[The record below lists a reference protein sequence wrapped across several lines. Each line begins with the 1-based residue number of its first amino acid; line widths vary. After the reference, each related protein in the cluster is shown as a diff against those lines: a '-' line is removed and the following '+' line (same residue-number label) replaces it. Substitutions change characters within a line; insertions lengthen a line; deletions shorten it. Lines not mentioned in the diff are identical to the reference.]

1 MKNRNKIE
9 LLGIIATEP
18 EIKRFDNGGMI
29 VSFSL
34 PTNEAYTNKAG
45 EKVTSVQWHKIVFR
59 NKLAESAEKY
69 CRKGARI
76 LLTGKL
82 TYRTYED
89 KDGATRYVPEI
100 EVQDYNLF
108 DFPENAQESPAS
120 VPLITPIGEGEE
132 DDSLPF

>member
-1 MKNRNKIE
+1 MKNINEVR
-9 LLGIIATEP
+9 LLGIIATDP

-34 PTNEAYTNKAG
+34 PTNETYTNRAN

-59 NKLAESAEKY
+59 GKKAESAEKY
-69 CRKGARI
+69 CRKGARV

-89 KDGATRYVPEI
+89 KDGVTRYVPEI

-108 DFPENAQESPAS
+108 DFPESSQQHNPPS
-120 VPLITPIGEGEE
+120 VLPTGENPE
-132 DDSLPF
+132 DDLPF